1 MLKINLMYLHGIMK
15 LFSLTLIWYYRELQ
29 QSGYI
34 NILHFY
40 LSVSLTKIFGMISF
54 LFKNNEMKYNC
65 ISHICML
72 LFFCKLDLSSIN
84 WKLQLRLQ
92 SIIIIFHQHNTSHYV
107 RLSHQNSSEIKE
119 RFMTS
124 ISLTNTIKILIE
136 WKYRCC

>member
-15 LFSLTLIWYYRELQ
+15 LFSLTLSFW
-29 QSGYI
+29 YI

-65 ISHICML
+65 ISHICTL

-84 WKLQLRLQ
+84 WELQLRLQ
-92 SIIIIFHQHNTSHYV
+92 SIIMIFHQHFTNHYV

-124 ISLTNTIKILIE
+124 IVLTNTIKILIE